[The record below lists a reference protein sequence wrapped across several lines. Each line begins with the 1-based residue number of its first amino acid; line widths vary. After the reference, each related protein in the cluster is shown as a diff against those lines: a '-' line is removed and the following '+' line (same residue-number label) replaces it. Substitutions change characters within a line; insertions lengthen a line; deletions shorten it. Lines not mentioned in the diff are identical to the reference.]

1 MFPSPGPAG
10 IPGKACP
17 LKRPEM
23 PQKQIN
29 LETLWEISYNHV
41 IYVYELN
48 SMYYARKGEFLL

>member
-1 MFPSPGPAG
+1 MFPSPVPAG
-10 IPGKACP
+10 NPEEACP
-17 LKRPEM
+17 FKSREM